1 MISDHHAVEAA
12 AYLISKG
19 FSVCHCDDYCPY
31 NECSPQSAG
40 EISADHDGWCAR
52 VYRIPRERY
61 VQWRSWVDDG
71 CPCTADNNRGRPCGK
86 VSISDWHSAKPDQFI
101 HGIDDRCS
109 HHQEPPLEVADA

>member
-40 EISADHDGWCAR
+40 EISADHDG
-52 VYRIPRERY
+52 
-61 VQWRSWVDDG
+61 
-71 CPCTADNNRGRPCGK
+71 
-86 VSISDWHSAKPDQFI
+86 
-101 HGIDDRCS
+101 
-109 HHQEPPLEVADA
+109 